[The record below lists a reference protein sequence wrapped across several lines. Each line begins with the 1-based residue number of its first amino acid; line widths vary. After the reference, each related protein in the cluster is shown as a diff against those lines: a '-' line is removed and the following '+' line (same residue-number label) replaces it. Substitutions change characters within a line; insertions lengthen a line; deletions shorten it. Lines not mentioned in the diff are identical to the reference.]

1 MCIRDRGNAATNVQT
16 FPNRVYPQL
25 IELDLEMVLGRPDQI
40 MCLIHYHGIKLRQES
55 RDLCF
60 REQERMIR
68 YYDR

>member
-1 MCIRDRGNAATNVQT
+1 MGRIDHLQNIFYTLLV
-16 FPNRVYPQL
+16 
-25 IELDLEMVLGRPDQI
+25 ELDFEMVLGRSDQI

-55 RDLCF
+55 RNLCF